1 MEITEDYVK
10 GVAPVITAFA
20 VDLLYPGLDLEIDA
34 MAIVDPH
41 TKMLRPSELGGRYQP
56 SVFSDGVMADGEI
69 YVSGQTALGSD
80 NTVLFRDDFSEQA
93 KTVFHRLAK
102 VLAEADAALDDVIKL
117 NLFFVADDGEVESRF
132 HQACQI
138 WAKICPNSQPAF
150 TPVRVHELPQP
161 GLLLQADCVAIK

>member
-34 MAIVDPH
+34 MAIVDPD

-80 NTVLFRDDFSEQA
+80 NTVLFPDDFSEQA

-161 GLLLQADCVAIK
+161 GLLLQADCVAVK